1 MLYISNIVLDYN
13 NIYGGFMKK
22 IVVPV
27 FFITFVVILAAIG
40 IFQTGVNRISNSNSE
55 YIFVGIIVVLFIVG
69 IVLSIKRYISAKQGL
84 PEEDEMST
92 KIVNR
97 AASISYF
104 LSLILWLV
112 IIFLNTTTTL
122 NTGIIVGYG
131 IIGMVVIF
139 VLNLVY
145 FQFRGVND

>member
-69 IVLSIKRYISAKQGL
+69 IVLSIKRYISSKQGL

-112 IIFLNTTTTL
+112 IIFLNTTTL
-122 NTGIIVGYG
+122 NNGIIVGYG
-131 IIGMVVIF
+131 IIGMAVIF
-139 VLNLVY
+139 ILNLVY

>member
-55 YIFVGIIVVLFIVG
+55 NIFVGIIVVLFIIG
-69 IVLSIKRYISAKQGL
+69 IVLSIKRYSSSKQGL

-92 KIVNR
+92 KIVNK

-131 IIGMVVIF
+131 IIGMAVIF